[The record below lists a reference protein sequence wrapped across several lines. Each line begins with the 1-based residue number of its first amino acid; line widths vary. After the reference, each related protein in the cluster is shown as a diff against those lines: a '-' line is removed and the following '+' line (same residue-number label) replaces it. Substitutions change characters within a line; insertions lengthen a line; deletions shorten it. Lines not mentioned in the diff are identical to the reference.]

1 MFNVE
6 LITEKTIPALMLNP
20 MLIGEYGKFQA
31 DKARDGVI
39 DRLLGVSPSTG
50 LSESIRSVVLCLVD
64 ADPKTV
70 SHKPGFWSKFTG
82 SADAGRV
89 RFEVAK
95 GSIETLLA
103 NATKEA
109 DRVRTIVAS
118 IDGLI
123 QQLLEETVF
132 IELHVQAAHQFMAS
146 GGRGED
152 ATRQA
157 ANGYELETV
166 KERFYRRVLSLQAL
180 NLSFSQTI
188 EQLRLLKHQLI
199 DVLDRFD
206 ETSQVLLPLWRQSM
220 LALGLQQHATGE
232 QLHRAIHAHETLRK
246 SLASIKQ

>member
-166 KERFYRRVLSLQAL
+166 KERFSRRVLSLQAL
-180 NLSFSQTI
+180 NLSFGF
-188 EQLRLLKHQLI
+188 
-199 DVLDRFD
+199 V
-206 ETSQVLLPLWRQSM
+206 
-220 LALGLQQHATGE
+220 A
-232 QLHRAIHAHETLRK
+232 
-246 SLASIKQ
+246 